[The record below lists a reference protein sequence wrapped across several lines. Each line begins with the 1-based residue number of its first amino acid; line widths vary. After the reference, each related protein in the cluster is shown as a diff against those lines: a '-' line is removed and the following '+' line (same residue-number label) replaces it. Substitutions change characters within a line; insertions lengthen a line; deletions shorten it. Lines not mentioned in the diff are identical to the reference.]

1 MEFRKVTGCALLATM
16 LFSLA
21 GGPAQALGLGDL
33 LGGAAS
39 EPTAAGGSTG
49 GSGSGGLTDMLVGQL
64 TDKLGISKSQ
74 ATAGLGLL
82 VSYASNNLPESYAS
96 QLKALLPTSSSSGSS
111 MLSGLG
117 SQLTGSV
124 KSMADVNSGFETLGM
139 DSSMVSSFTPLLE
152 SAVANTGASE
162 LAGALGALW

>member
-1 MEFRKVTGCALLATM
+1 MEFRTLAGYSLMATL
-16 LFSLA
+16 LFSLTCV
-21 GGPAQALGLGDL
+21 PAQALGLGDL

-39 EPTAAGGSTG
+39 EPTAAGSSSDG
-49 GSGSGGLTDMLVGQL
+49 GVSAGLTDMLVGQL

-82 VSYASNNLPESYAS
+82 VSYASNNLPDSYAS
-96 QLKALLPTSSSSGSS
+96 QLKALLPTSASSGSS

-152 SAVANTGASE
+152 STVASTGATD